1 MFCANSLAGRFQ
13 QAWLADFFSRCGW
26 KIPVPA
32 LVLLV
37 NPLTLNFG
45 FGVAEWFRNRPSIY
59 GWGLPS
65 SDASNLDPDTR
76 LYYASGGCVIVGGEW
91 VFDAPHNLGLRL
103 VKALFGR
110 PPRVYG
116 GPYPSQKEAIEA
128 TDGAPPTKAE
138 DLLKGYVRVSGKTIT
153 LSQPTTAQIL
163 NDLDQT
169 DFELGDDIVQ
179 RSVRAVV
186 YKERCLIVRVRTKN
200 LLFEDKNASENPSNH
215 DGCILFDLQTGRA
228 FARYGFHGYLPR
240 FPRLLLEN

>member
-26 KIPVPA
+26 KSPVPA

-45 FGVAEWFRNRPSIY
+45 FGVAEWFRNRPSTY

-76 LYYASGGCVIVGGEW
+76 LYYARGGCVRVG
-91 VFDAPHNLGLRL
+91 
-103 VKALFGR
+103 
-110 PPRVYG
+110 
-116 GPYPSQKEAIEA
+116 
-128 TDGAPPTKAE
+128 
-138 DLLKGYVRVSGKTIT
+138 GKTIT

-179 RSVRAVV
+179 RSVRAVA
-186 YKERCLIVRVRTKN
+186 YKERCL
-200 LLFEDKNASENPSNH
+200 
-215 DGCILFDLQTGRA
+215 
-228 FARYGFHGYLPR
+228 
-240 FPRLLLEN
+240 